1 MAGYEHSGP
10 VDCDVPFDTANL
22 KGKTAIITGGA
33 NGLGEAYVRALVAA
47 GANVCVGDCN
57 VEKGKRLEAELSNI
71 KFVQCDTTK
80 WDDQVQLFREAKSFS
95 PTGDIS
101 YVVANAG
108 ISRPDEVFLPSG
120 NKLEPEKPDLSTID
134 VNLVGSLYT
143 VKLALHYFV
152 SQNGQQPSKSQK
164 DTCLILIGSGAA
176 FVDVPRTPQYCATKW
191 AMRGIMH
198 SLRRTAFYYGS
209 RVNIISPWYVKTNI
223 LPEEIFARVAR
234 SGVEFADPADAAQCL
249 LRILSD
255 SSVNGHSFFVSA
267 KKWAPRGFIDLD
279 LEDYPGNILLQEIQD
294 DQMKPVPV
302 VMGLFV

>member
-1 MAGYEHSGP
+1 MNRRKWFRRSLCSRSCCCGVLLTRHQLGRNGSQL
-10 VDCDVPFDTANL
+10 TN
-22 KGKTAIITGGA
+22 ITI
-33 NGLGEAYVRALVAA
+33 R
-47 GANVCVGDCN
+47 ANVCVGDCN
-57 VEKGKRLEAELSNI
+57 VEKGKRLEAELSKYTMAFFGLDCIMCVCFKKMLTIVSGSSI

-108 ISRPDEVFLPSG
+108 ISRPDEVFQPSG

-209 RVNIISPWYVKTNI
+209 RVNIISPWYA
-223 LPEEIFARVAR
+223 IF
-234 SGVEFADPADAAQCL
+234 
-249 LRILSD
+249 
-255 SSVNGHSFFVSA
+255 
-267 KKWAPRGFIDLD
+267 
-279 LEDYPGNILLQEIQD
+279 
-294 DQMKPVPV
+294 
-302 VMGLFV
+302 